1 MASLISSVRILAVT
15 LALAMGGA
23 RVQAAAPAPDAARR
37 ELARTKLV
45 DGVELLKR
53 GAPADA
59 LAAFQEAYALVPSPK
74 IKYDFGLAYLGLR
87 RDADALS
94 AFEQFLA
101 EAPDAPADKRRRA
114 EQYRET
120 LRARLAVAAAQP
132 ARPAPAAP
140 VAPPPGPAVW
150 PLAAGS
156 PPGDAPAISARPIS
170 EPAISTRTWALSAGI
185 ASVALLGAG
194 VTFGVL
200 ARARGQHLT
209 DLSHGSCGDRPCS
222 FDPSDESKG
231 QTYETLQMTF
241 LIGGAAAAVA
251 AVALYTAGSPHQERR
266 VAALP
271 LLAPGVAGGNV
282 RVSF

>member
-1 MASLISSVRILAVT
+1 MASSISRVRILVVA
-15 LALAMGGA
+15 LALALGGA
-23 RVQAAAPAPDAARR
+23 PVQAASPAPDTTTR
-37 ELARTKLV
+37 ELARAKLV
-45 DGVELLKR
+45 HGVELLKR
-53 GAPADA
+53 GAPAGA

-120 LRARLAVAAAQP
+120 LRARLIVAAEP
-132 ARPAPAAP
+132 ARQ
-140 VAPPPGPAVW
+140 APPPPVATPQRGPVPW

-156 PPGDAPAISARPIS
+156 PPVDAPAISARPAS
-170 EPAISTRTWALSAGI
+170 EPTISTRTWALSAGI

-209 DLSHGSCGDRPCS
+209 DLSQGSCGARPCS
-222 FDPSDESKG
+222 FDPSDESNG
-231 QTYETLQMTF
+231 RTYETLQVVF
-241 LIGGAAAAVA
+241 LISGAAAAA
-251 AVALYTAGSPHQERR
+251 GAVALYAAGRPHQERR

-271 LLAPGVAGGNV
+271 LLAPGLAGGHV